1 MSDFKLN
8 QIEILPEQPKDPIYD
23 ERTDEKAHTAYEA
36 ELLFFSCIKQGSEE
50 RLLKTMNM
58 FFSNG
63 LVIGKLSSN
72 NLRQMQ
78 YWAVSCITLAVR
90 YAIEGGLDETEAY
103 NLSDKIIMQLDAFQ
117 NPDQIPPFLQEKAI
131 QLTRLVNSVMHH
143 KNYPSSVRK
152 CISYIKQNLN
162 KRLTLKELS
171 SVCSLSPDYLSS
183 LFKKTTGTKISN
195 FILNEKLEASK
206 ILLNGKYDY
215 SDISYY
221 LSFCSESYFISCFKK
236 AYKMTPREYVK
247 SLNY

>member
-1 MSDFKLN
+1 MSDFSLE
-8 QIEILPEQPKDPIYD
+8 QIEILPAQSKDPIYD
-23 ERTDEKAHTAYEA
+23 EQEKKKKHTAYES
-36 ELLFFSCIKQGSEE
+36 EVLFFSCIKQGNEA

-58 FFSNG
+58 FFSTG
-63 LVIGKLSSN
+63 LIIGKLSTN

-78 YWAVSCITLAVR
+78 YWAVSCITLAIR

-103 NLSDKIIMQLDAFQ
+103 NLSDKMILKLDSFKS
-117 NPDQIPPFLQEKAI
+117 PDQIPPFLQENAVY
-131 QLTRLVNSVMHH
+131 LTRLVSSVSING
-143 KNYPSSVRK
+143 NYPLAIKK

-162 KRLTLKELS
+162 KKLTLSELA
-171 SVCSLSPDYLSS
+171 SVCALSPDYLST
-183 LFKKTTGTKISN
+183 LFKKTTGTKISS

-215 SDISYY
+215 SDISFY

-236 AYKMTPREYVK
+236 AYKMTPREYIK